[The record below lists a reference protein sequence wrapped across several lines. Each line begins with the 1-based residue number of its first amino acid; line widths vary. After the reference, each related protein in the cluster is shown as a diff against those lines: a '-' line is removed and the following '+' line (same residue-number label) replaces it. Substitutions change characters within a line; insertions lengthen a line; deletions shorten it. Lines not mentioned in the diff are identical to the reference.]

1 MLPRILE
8 LKWNEMLG
16 VKSPNIWVQRL
27 MSKSQCPSTPTLVTL
42 LSACNRF
49 MRMAAGRCFY
59 TSLHIRP
66 KHTSRR
72 LGTQPTSR
80 RNTPVLHR
88 FSNLDVGSTTF
99 FCFKWTFLTK
109 ISHWLRNQQCGSMI
123 MDPGTVPTN
132 FDSIKW
138 TPSRTSYRSWE
149 ALKDERTWPAAKWW
163 TGIAVCLICSC
174 HASLPVLQLQ
184 CQHPEAAN
192 PDPVGI
198 PVHAKGDFST
208 TKPINHP
215 CMFSLWSPSFV
226 SGVATGG
233 WCLFWKSMQPHIP
246 WIRRWGV
253 FFGTSFSCCCSHREL
268 YVLRFRWT
276 GACPVCT
283 ICFTLIQIRKVA
295 RTEPLFLG
303 I

>member
-1 MLPRILE
+1 
-8 LKWNEMLG
+8 MLG

-49 MRMAAGRCFY
+49 MRMAAGPCFY

-88 FSNLDVGSTTF
+88 FSNLDVGSTTI

-132 FDSIKW
+132 FHSIKW

-163 TGIAVCLICSC
+163 TGIAVYLICFLLRKST
-174 HASLPVLQLQ
+174 STPT
-184 CQHPEAAN
+184 AAN
-192 PDPVGI
+192 TQRLQTPDPIGI

-208 TKPINHP
+208 TKPIKSSLHVLTMITKLREWS
-215 CMFSLWSPSFV
+215 CHGRLVFILKKCAYTSYTSYTMSGGGMFFPNILQT
-226 SGVATGG
+226 A
-233 WCLFWKSMQPHIP
+233 CH
-246 WIRRWGV
+246 R
-253 FFGTSFSCCCSHREL
+253 SHREL

-276 GACPVCT
+276 EAFPVCT
-283 ICFTLIQIRKVA
+283 VCFTVIKIRKVA

-303 I
+303 S